1 MAQIHR
7 VPPATWGWMNGPV
20 LTKGALITTKE
31 FSMPLGLVR
40 KVRLE
45 SSMKFRYKS
54 WVKTG

>member
-1 MAQIHR
+1 
-7 VPPATWGWMNGPV
+7 MNGPG
-20 LTKGALITTKE
+20 LMKCALITTKE
-31 FSMPLGLVR
+31 LSMPLGLVR